1 MKEIETLKK
10 ASEKMEAFSLSDE
23 CPQERKREVFNNAYN
38 IWYSAYRAEEN
49 IRIIAETNLLIDSIE
64 KEIKK
69 PIPKHFPNE

>member
-1 MKEIETLKK
+1 MNEIEKLKL
-10 ASEKMEAFSLSDE
+10 ASIRMEAFANSDE

-38 IWYSAYRAEEN
+38 IWYKAYRAEEN
-49 IRIIAETNLLIDSIE
+49 IRIIAETQLLIDSIE